1 MSTQPPLPLI
11 PAGATEIGA
20 AAAMIEDHDGG
31 RVYVHGNLCFAW
43 DAGDTAGR
51 RLAAVS
57 LMRIKAATQVQV
69 AAAFGT
75 CPLTV
80 WRWAQA
86 LSQSGVSA
94 LVPQRTG
101 PRRASKLT
109 PEVIATI
116 TGLREQGLSLR
127 VIGERVAVSEA
138 SVAEHY
144 PRPRPRPRPSTKVS
158 PSMRSSALQRF
169 PMISPCPCRC
179 WPIRCRVGPSGCW
192 RRSG

>member
-1 MSTQPPLPLI
+1 MPLI

-31 RVYVHGNLCFAW
+31 RVFVHGNLCFAW

-86 LSQSGVSA
+86 LSQAGVSA

-138 SVAEHY
+138 SVRRALSETETEHEGEPEHEAEHEG
-144 PRPRPRPRPSTKVS
+144 PRP
-158 PSMRSSALQRF
+158 RSSALQRF
-169 PMISPCPCRC
+169 PMISRCRCRC